1 MPANEKMLL
10 RVSCRRCNPGFK
22 SPSQEKTIFSS
33 WRSGLSPFL
42 LSRNL
47 VALLLL
53 LATSCATARLNQ
65 FKEFSQAGIAYADAT
80 GLLIEEAGAAAI
92 DGDSTILIR
101 LRQNMA
107 PEKRQKAIVEHNAL
121 LKKRLSLLADLR
133 RHANLLKAYFIQLG
147 ALADRET
154 RGDLGRSADGVFQAL
169 GDLNSRIRGAE
180 IGGRPVSDFIGPV
193 VEIVV
198 GNFRKNGLESELR
211 NRVETLERELEIQ
224 QSAMSFISEDLE
236 ADLQVRL
243 QSLETERIIDPFQGS
258 GTLPSGWKEDRK
270 TVLTSTLL
278 LSSVAA
284 TADAAKNL
292 KMSFVALVE
301 GRETNIAALV
311 QDIGELVAFLEA
323 ISEGA
328 EE

>member
-1 MPANEKMLL
+1 MPANERTLF
-10 RVSCRRCNPGFK
+10 RVSCRRSIPGFK
-22 SPSQEKTIFSS
+22 SPSQEKTIFAS
-33 WRSGLSPFL
+33 WRSSLRHFV
-42 LSRNL
+42 LSRSL
-47 VALLLL
+47 IALLLL
-53 LATSCATARLNQ
+53 LATSCATGRLNQ
-65 FKEFSQAGIAYADAT
+65 FKEFSRAGIAYADAT

-101 LRQNMA
+101 LRQNMTPA
-107 PEKRQKAIVEHNAL
+107 QRQKVIVEHNAL

-133 RHANLLKAYFIQLG
+133 RHANLLNAYFIQLG
-147 ALADRET
+147 ALADREP

-169 GDLNSRIRGAE
+169 GNLNSRIRGAE
-180 IGGRPVSDFIGPV
+180 IGGQPISDFIGPV
-193 VEIVV
+193 VKIVV
-198 GNFRKNGLESELR
+198 GNFQMNALENELKK
-211 NRVETLERELEIQ
+211 RVETLERELEIQ
-224 QSAMSFISEDLE
+224 QSAMAFISEDLE

-243 QSLETERIIDPFQGS
+243 QSLETARIIDPFQRS
-258 GTLPSGWKEDRK
+258 GALPSGWKEDRK

-301 GRETNIAALV
+301 GRDTNVAALV
-311 QDIGELVAFLEA
+311 QDMGELVAFLEA
-323 ISEGA
+323 ISEGG

>member
-1 MPANEKMLL
+1 MLNTPI
-10 RVSCRRCNPGFK
+10 V
-22 SPSQEKTIFSS
+22 
-33 WRSGLSPFL
+33 
-42 LSRNL
+42 LSRSST
-47 VALLLL
+47 ALLLL
-53 LATSCATARLNQ
+53 LSTSCATGRLNQ

-101 LRQNMA
+101 LRQNMT
-107 PEKRQKAIVEHNAL
+107 PEKRQKVIIEHNAL

-147 ALADRET
+147 ALTDRET
-154 RGDLGRSADGVFQAL
+154 GRDLGRSADGVFQAL
-169 GDLNSRIRGAE
+169 GNLNSRIRGAE
-180 IGGRPVSDFIGPV
+180 IGGQPVSDFIGPV

-198 GNFRKNGLESELR
+198 GNFQKKALESELKK
-211 NRVETLERELEIQ
+211 RVETLERELEIQ
-224 QSAMSFISEDLE
+224 QCAMSFISEDLE

-243 QSLETERIIDPFQGS
+243 QSLETARIIDPFQGS
-258 GTLPSGWKEDRK
+258 GALPPGWKEDRK
-270 TVLTSTLL
+270 AVLTSTWL

-292 KMSFVALVE
+292 KMSFVALAE

-311 QDIGELVAFLEA
+311 HDMNELVAFLEA